1 MIKFVL
7 CDDNIQLLNKLKE
20 MLESIFLKHDF
31 DASVSYCANDID
43 TLTNYLNSTDADV
56 LFLDVDFRSNING
69 IELAKQIRKVDK
81 HIYIIFMTA
90 HFEFIVSAFECKTFD
105 FLSKPFSQSKL
116 ENTIIRLFDDFYS
129 NNVKFIKL
137 NNTQKLVNP
146 NLINYIQKDGMRTIY
161 NTTNGNLNSYGA
173 FSKIETSLPNNFVR
187 CHKSYIVNINN
198 VSNIDFKNNL
208 IFFKNDVGSYCFIGP
223 KYKKNLMEVL
233 NDGNF
238 K

>member
-20 MLESIFLKHDF
+20 MLESIFFKHDF

-56 LFLDVDFRSNING
+56 LFLDVDLRSNING

-161 NTTNGNLNSYGA
+161 NTTNGNLNSSIYYDIPHSFSQADFFCSEKRGA
-173 FSKIETSLPNNFVR
+173 
-187 CHKSYIVNINN
+187 
-198 VSNIDFKNNL
+198 DF
-208 IFFKNDVGSYCFIGP
+208 GSAEGA
-223 KYKKNLMEVL
+223 
-233 NDGNF
+233 
-238 K
+238 